1 MRPLYGV
8 GEHSTNF
15 FLFLNLDTVLSFSKF
30 WKSKLL
36 LLLKQ
41 YRNIFKITYENGRS
55 IISIISSLT
64 FSMYIKIIT
73 DTNNIIS
80 NPVQQTRDVVHW
92 RSGSVNHSIRIQQ
105 HKLTQQHLIW
115 TPTRLNYCTHVVKTK
130 RGNYNVQGQKK
141 GLRLITKEGKLKG
154 KRKLNTI
161 SWNLRLIVSKGL
173 KKLQRYVLGKR

>member
-1 MRPLYGV
+1 MMTATATATRKPKIRKTMCIAQPQLHDCDMKLPNFMRPLYGV

-55 IISIISSLT
+55 ISIISSLT

-73 DTNNIIS
+73 DTNNIII
-80 NPVQQTRDVVHW
+80 NPVQQTRDVVLW

-105 HKLTQQHLIW
+105 HKLTQQHL
-115 TPTRLNYCTHVVKTK
+115 L
-130 RGNYNVQGQKK
+130 
-141 GLRLITKEGKLKG
+141 
-154 KRKLNTI
+154 
-161 SWNLRLIVSKGL
+161 
-173 KKLQRYVLGKR
+173 